1 VSIFFSLNLE
11 SSGGAG
17 SNYGYRKGRAKNA
30 AILAE
35 QILALVDSNLREKLA
50 EFKKAQE
57 KKVIKKDS
65 AIQ

>member
-1 VSIFFSLNLE
+1 MPVVTVAI
-11 SSGGAG
+11 GKAG
-17 SNYGYRKGRAKNA
+17 AKNA

-57 KKVIKKDS
+57 KKVLHPGNG
-65 AIQ
+65 